1 MKIRWRLTWY
11 GIGFTALSLTGFVVL
26 ILILVSGTARQ
37 DQDNLLVGMADEAA
51 TALST
56 VDPVDTETGVPP
68 LLPDAASS
76 DQPFITVYDETGT
89 VLYATGVVD
98 GQPLDLPAAVIVETL
113 ESESSSVDTSGVR
126 TQTRRWENPGA
137 GVGVV
142 AASQSDVVVGE
153 QLRGLLLFL
162 VIFGFIAL
170 VAAAIGAWFMAGR
183 ALRPLKL
190 LADTTDEIG
199 DTGDL
204 SRRLPPVPQDD
215 EVRALTD
222 SFNAMIDGIETA
234 RTERDLTIDSQKR
247 FVADASH
254 ELRSPLTSIRA
265 NAGFLAGRPGA
276 SDEDRA
282 DATRDIGLEADRMSL
297 LIDDLLT
304 LARADVR
311 SDDHSDFAP
320 VNITGVA
327 RSVERRARNLHVGV
341 EVHAPDTVVGFGSSD
356 DLAELFWILV
366 DNADRHGGDSVDI
379 SVSTEGD
386 DVRIV
391 VEDDGSGIPER
402 DLERIFERFHR
413 ADAARSGP
421 GYGLGLSIASAI
433 VERHRGDITVR
444 NADSGG
450 AVFTIILPDQQP
462 ATF

>member
-37 DQDNLLVGMADEAA
+37 DQDDLLGGMADEAA
-51 TALST
+51 AALST
-56 VDPVDTETGVPP
+56 VDPVDAETVVPP

-76 DQPFITVYDETGT
+76 DQPFITVFDETGT
-89 VLYATGVVD
+89 VLYATGVID
-98 GQPLDLPAAVIVETL
+98 GIPLDLPAAIIVETL

-126 TQTRRWENPGA
+126 TQTRRWENPGE

-142 AASQSDVVVGE
+142 AASQSDEVVGE
-153 QLRGLLLFL
+153 QLRGLLVFL

-170 VAAAIGAWFMAGR
+170 AAAAIGAWFMAGR

-204 SRRLPPVPQDD
+204 SRRLPPVTQDD

-222 SFNAMIDGIETA
+222 SFNAMIDGIEAA
-234 RTERDLTIDSQKR
+234 RAERDLTIDSQKR

-265 NAGFLAGRPGA
+265 NAGFLADRPGA
-276 SDEDRA
+276 SDEDRS
-282 DATRDIGLEADRMSL
+282 DATRDIGLEADRMSH

-311 SDDHSDFAP
+311 SDSRSDFAP
-320 VNITGVA
+320 VNIAGVA
-327 RSVERRARNLHVGV
+327 RSVERRARNLRVNV
-341 EVHAPDTVVGFGSSD
+341 VVHAPDKVIGIGSSD
-356 DLAELFWILV
+356 DLAELLWILV

-379 SVSTEGD
+379 GISPDGSGVK
-386 DVRIV
+386 IV
-391 VEDDGSGIPER
+391 VQDNGSGIPEPDR
-402 DLERIFERFHR
+402 ERIFERFHR
-413 ADAARSGP
+413 ADTARSGP

-433 VERHRGDITVR
+433 VERHRGEITAG
-444 NADSGG
+444 NADGGG
-450 AVFTIILPDQQP
+450 AVFTILLPDPQRD
-462 ATF
+462 